1 MRFFQSRNVLN
12 GLEQCLLVG
21 SLNDFVQGFG
31 FRERKELFQSQ
42 TEEIC
47 NLHSFHIPFRFAA
60 HLQVLVLVLVLRP
73 LKKEVRKRG
82 LTEASSYKREPQ
94 KTHHKYTQFVQA
106 IGTLL

>member
-31 FRERKELFQSQ
+31 LRERKELFQSQ

-60 HLQVLVLVLVLRP
+60 HLQVLVLVLRP

-82 LTEASSYKREPQ
+82 LTEASSYKREAQ
-94 KTHHKYTQFVQA
+94 ETHHKYTQFVQA